1 MININDLTDNEKY
14 IFTQGYKKKKKESLE
29 NYDNIEKI
37 IDAYLVVKHEC
48 QNKDFMERHDFI
60 SLVIEKTKQI

>member
-1 MININDLTDNEKY
+1 MDIKDIKIGMKVRLLGKH
-14 IFTQGYKKKKKESLE
+14 GVGK

-48 QNKDFMERHDFI
+48 QHKDFMERHDFI

>member
-14 IFTQGYKKKKKESLE
+14 IFTQGYEQGKKESLE
-29 NYDNIEKI
+29 KHDNIEKI
-37 IDAYLVVKHEC
+37 IDAYLIVKQEC
-48 QNKDFMERHDFI
+48 QNKDFIERHDFI

>member
-14 IFTQGYKKKKKESLE
+14 IFTQGYEQVQKESLE

-48 QNKDFMERHDFI
+48 KNKDFMERHDFI

>member
-14 IFTQGYKKKKKESLE
+14 IFTQGYEQGKKESLE

-37 IDAYLVVKHEC
+37 IDAYLIVKQEC
-48 QNKDFMERHDFI
+48 KNKNFIERHDFI
-60 SLVIEKTKQI
+60 SLIIKKTKQI

>member
-14 IFTQGYKKKKKESLE
+14 IFIQGYEQGQKESLE

>member
-14 IFTQGYKKKKKESLE
+14 IFTQGDEQGQKESLE
-29 NYDNIEKI
+29 NYDNIEMI

>member
-14 IFTQGYKKKKKESLE
+14 IFTQGYEQGQKKSLE

>member
-14 IFTQGYKKKKKESLE
+14 IFAQGYEQGQKESLE

-48 QNKDFMERHDFI
+48 QNKDSMERHDFI

>member
-14 IFTQGYKKKKKESLE
+14 IFTQGYEQGQKECLE
-29 NYDNIEKI
+29 NHDNIEKI
-37 IDAYLVVKHEC
+37 IDAYIVVKHEC